1 VICPPGDP
9 PSESGRKHGRFP
21 RFLKIL
27 VCANMALPSGEIHRG
42 KRQGPIMKNATAP
55 ASARQRLPISAPVR
69 SLTDAALVAEY
80 AATGSERA
88 FDEVVVRHGAM
99 VFRTC
104 LRLLGN
110 PHEAEDAAQAAFI
123 VLARRPGAVRSGLA
137 SWLHWVAR
145 NTAFK
150 VIRSRARR
158 TRHEKEAARMTNTV
172 AAPNTTAPLK
182 EELDAALARLPAS
195 LRQAVIL
202 RYLEGRSQEE
212 AARLAGCPQG
222 TLARR
227 AMEGLQK
234 LRTIFQRRGVVA
246 WSAAL
251 TLVLAQEAS
260 AALPI
265 VSLVPL
271 KLAAA
276 RAVQSG
282 TAHVLAESVLQTIF
296 WAKVKLIGFTVTAAV
311 TIAMAGGLVLRLA
324 GTERAAP
331 GATGSGP
338 AAPSVRTLVAPKP
351 GEAIACPAD
360 CVAFSPDG
368 TSIASGRCDGS
379 VRLWDARTGEE
390 KAVFRGHSTRARG
403 VAFSPDGKLL
413 ASCGWDN
420 TVRLWDL
427 ASGKEKA
434 TLTGHQRW
442 VWSVTFSADSKTLA
456 SASWD
461 HTIKLWDVTT
471 AKEVATL
478 EGHRNWIHAVAFA
491 PRGTLLASASSD
503 GTVKLWDA
511 ATRRCRTTL
520 ASDMGEAVSVAFSP
534 DGTTLAAGSLTHGVR
549 LWEVAGG
556 KERGR
561 IAKEQVTGVAF
572 APDGA
577 SLASTGLDGTTILWN
592 WAPGKERARFERGG
606 WSVAFSP
613 QGALMVAGGG
623 NIVQCEAPIVPK
635 RGTPAKTP

>member
-1 VICPPGDP
+1 MD
-9 PSESGRKHGRFP
+9 
-21 RFLKIL
+21 
-27 VCANMALPSGEIHRG
+27 
-42 KRQGPIMKNATAP
+42 NATAP
-55 ASARQRLPISAPVR
+55 VSARQRLPIPAPVR
-69 SLTDAALVAEY
+69 SLTDAALVAQY
-80 AATGSERA
+80 AASGCERA
-88 FDEVVVRHGAM
+88 FDEVVARHGAM

-123 VLARRPGAVRSGLA
+123 VLARRPWAVRSDLA

-158 TRHEKEAARMTNTV
+158 TRHEKEAARMTTTV
-172 AAPNTTAPLK
+172 APANTTAPLK
-182 EELDAALARLPAS
+182 EELDTALARLPAN

-234 LRTIFQRRGVVA
+234 LRTILQRRGVVA
-246 WSAAL
+246 SSAAL

-282 TAHVLAESVLQTIF
+282 AAHVLAESVLQTIF
-296 WAKVKLIGFTVTAAV
+296 WAKVKLIGLTITAAV
-311 TIAMAGGLVLRLA
+311 TIAMAGGVAYRLA
-324 GTERAAP
+324 GTDRTAH
-331 GATGSGP
+331 GATGSRP
-338 AAPSVRTLVAPKP
+338 AAPSVRILVTPKQD
-351 GEAIACPAD
+351 EVITCPAD
-360 CVAFSPDG
+360 CVAFSSDG
-368 TSIASGRCDGS
+368 ATVASGRCDGS
-379 VRLWDARTGEE
+379 VKVWDVHTGEE
-390 KAVFRGHSTRARG
+390 KVVFRGHSARARG

-427 ASGKEKA
+427 ASRKEKA
-434 TLTGHQRW
+434 TLTGHKGW
-442 VWSVTFSADSKTLA
+442 VWAVAFSADSQTLA

-461 HTIKLWDVTT
+461 HTIKLWDV
-471 AKEVATL
+471 AAAQERATL
-478 EGHRNWIHAVAFA
+478 HGHTNWIHSVAFA

-503 GTVKLWDA
+503 GTVKLWDT
-511 ATRRCRTTL
+511 ATRGCRSTL
-520 ASDMGEAVSVAFSP
+520 ASDMGGALSVAFSP
-534 DGTTLAAGSLTHGVR
+534 DGATVAAASMTQGIR
-549 LWEVAGG
+549 FWDVAGG

-561 IAKEQVTGVAF
+561 IAKEQVTGIAF
-572 APDGA
+572 APDSA
-577 SLASTGLDGTTILWN
+577 SLASTGLDGTTILWE
-592 WAPGKERARFERGG
+592 WAAGKERTRFERGG

-613 QGALMVAGGG
+613 QGALAVAGGG
-623 NIVQCEAPIVPK
+623 NIVQCEGPIVPK
-635 RGTPAKTP
+635 RNAPGKTP